1 MQSRASTI
9 LCIDDE
15 VTALQLRQSVLESAG
30 YRVLIATT
38 GLRGLQLFRSE
49 PVDAVVVDYWM
60 ADMNGLHVAREIRK
74 LDPRVPIIILS
85 AYDELLDES
94 VGIADIWI
102 RKGQTG
108 PQFLLDRLRELL
120 SSTHASR

>member
-30 YRVLIATT
+30 YRVLIAAT
-38 GLRGLQLFRSE
+38 GARGLQLFRSE
-49 PVDAVVVDYWM
+49 SVDAVVLDYWM
-60 ADMNGLHVAREIRK
+60 ADMNGLRVAREIRK

-85 AYDELLDES
+85 AYEELLDES
-94 VGIADIWI
+94 VGVADMWI

-120 SSTHASR
+120 TSTHSSH

>member
-1 MQSRASTI
+1 MLSTVFTI

-15 VTALQLRQSVLESAG
+15 QTALQLRQRVLEGSG
-30 YRVLIATT
+30 YKVLIAAT
-38 GLRGLQLFRSE
+38 GLRGLQLFRAQ

-74 LDPRVPIIILS
+74 LDARVPIIILS

-94 VGIADIWI
+94 IGVADIWI
-102 RKGQTG
+102 RKGQVG

-120 SSTHASR
+120 RSPQST